1 MPKGAYNDLRMSAQ
15 PPVVPGISVRDEGK
29 TIPYSSRMGKYLRGA
44 KDGQPV
50 RHVTTKVKK
59 DEILRLLLINKNT
72 REIAEDLRLS
82 VHTVRDY
89 IRDVDF
95 QQELR
100 KNSEIIWRRVDEE
113 LLLSKLS
120 KTQRVAE
127 MGDRALEVLQE
138 LLESDDERVQAKV
151 ASDILDRSP
160 ETSKHHHIESKS
172 LTMVMT
178 PEDLLHAAHA
188 AAEVDAAEK
197 LRSVVPSPPVV
208 EAKDIDGVREGLPD
222 GT

>member
-15 PPVVPGISVRDEGK
+15 PPMLEGISVRDEGK
-29 TIPYSSRMGKYLRGA
+29 TIPYNSRMGKYLRGA

-50 RHVTTKVKK
+50 RHVTTKIKK

-72 REIAEDLRLS
+72 REIADDLRLS

-89 IRDVDF
+89 IRDVNF

-100 KNSEIIWRRVDEE
+100 KNSEVIWRRIDEE

-138 LLESDDERVQAKV
+138 LLESEDERVQAKV

-172 LTMVMT
+172 LNIVLSG
-178 PEDLLHAAHA
+178 EDLRHAALA
-188 AAEVDAAEK
+188 AAEVDAAGK
-197 LRSVVPSPPVV
+197 PQSIVPTSP
-208 EAKDIDGVREGLPD
+208 AKDIDGVREGLPD